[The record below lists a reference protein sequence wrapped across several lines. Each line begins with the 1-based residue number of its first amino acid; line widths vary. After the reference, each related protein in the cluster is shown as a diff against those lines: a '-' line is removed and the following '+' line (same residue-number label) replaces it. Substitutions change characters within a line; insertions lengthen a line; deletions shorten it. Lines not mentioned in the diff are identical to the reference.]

1 MENRVEKR
9 TQYSID
15 LLYGSNDT
23 FSPGTARNISLHG
36 MRIHAENQIVPIS
49 HEIKVLMTIDGEI
62 VSLSGIV
69 CWNSEILDLKPEA
82 DKCLGV
88 FIPDPQPEYVEYLG
102 RLK

>member
-1 MENRVEKR
+1 MEKR
-9 TQYSID
+9 IERRRQYSID

-23 FSPGTARNISLHG
+23 YSPGTACNISLHG
-36 MRIHAENQIVPIS
+36 MLIHAENKIVPIN

-62 VSLSGIV
+62 VSLLGIV

-88 FIPDPQPEYVEYLG
+88 FIPDPHPEYIKYLG
-102 RLK
+102 RLN